1 MDRKSVLSGK
11 KAEKIFN
18 DLQELYGELDD
29 QFKKKFDRSL
39 PFSESI
45 FDRWE
50 RAKKLGWGAET
61 SVYNSSFI
69 FGDVQVGKKC
79 WIGPFTIID
88 GSGGLKI
95 GDNCTISAGTHIY
108 SHDNIK
114 QTLSGG
120 KIPIEKQPVSIGS
133 NTYISP
139 NVIVTKGVTIGNC
152 CLVGANYLVKNDFP
166 NYSIIAGNP
175 AKKIGTVQIEND
187 QIKLIYSK

>member
-1 MDRKSVLSGK
+1 MNRKSVLSGK

-18 DLQELYGELDD
+18 DLQEVYSELDD
-29 QFKKKFDRSL
+29 QFKNSFDRSL

-50 RAKKLGWGAET
+50 RAKKLGWGEET
-61 SVYNSSFI
+61 SVYNNSFI
-69 FGDVQVGKKC
+69 FGKVQVGKKC

-88 GSGGLKI
+88 GSGGLTI

-120 KIPIEKQPVSIGS
+120 KLPIEKKPVSIGS

-139 NVIVTKGVTIGNC
+139 NVIVTKGVTIGNF
-152 CLVGANYLVKNDFP
+152 CLIGANSLVKNDFP
-166 NYSIIAGNP
+166 DCSIIAGNP
-175 AKKIGTVQIEND
+175 AKKIGTVEFEND